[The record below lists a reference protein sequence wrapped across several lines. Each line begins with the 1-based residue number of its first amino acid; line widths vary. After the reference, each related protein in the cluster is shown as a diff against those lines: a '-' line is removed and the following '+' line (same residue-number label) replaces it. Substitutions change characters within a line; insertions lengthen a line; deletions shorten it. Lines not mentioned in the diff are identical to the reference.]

1 MHGSTCRCALRGA
14 FLLCTA
20 GLSSALGPGTAAG
33 SAFASGFCSGAEPEG
48 ARRGAGNCG
57 RGNGAALGAAGGAS
71 PGGRTGNCGRPGG
84 GGSGSCGNGAALA
97 AAGGA
102 SGPGGRTGNCGRPGG
117 NCGRSGSCGN
127 GAALAAAGSHGLKTT
142 PQLGWCKRAKPFTGC
157 SGPNGKAS
165 TGVKPGGASANQLAS
180 GFPKAIEALVGHAHI
195 TITWMRYMCNNNFN
209 ACMLR
214 AKANTVANSF
224 IH

>member
-84 GGSGSCGNGAALA
+84 
-97 AAGGA
+97 
-102 SGPGGRTGNCGRPGG
+102 

-165 TGVKPGGASANQLAS
+165 TGVKPGGASANQLVS